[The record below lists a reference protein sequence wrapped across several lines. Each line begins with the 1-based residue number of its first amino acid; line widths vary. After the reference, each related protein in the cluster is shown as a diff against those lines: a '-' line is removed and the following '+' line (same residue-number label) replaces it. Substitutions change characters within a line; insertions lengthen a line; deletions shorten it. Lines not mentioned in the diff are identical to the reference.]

1 MATGMKFQQYHW
13 NRLEK
18 GSTVVVTLNKAANV
32 RLMNSTNFN
41 AYKSGRRHS
50 YTGGLVKR
58 SPFSITVPSTGSWYL
73 TIDRFGLQQSGTLS
87 MKVHIEPPALP
98 SARPAR
104 PARPATLSSI
114 RHESPAN
121 LVPDEQGRTW
131 DVFISHASEDK
142 SDVAIPLMQA
152 LETLGLTVWL
162 DQSEI
167 RIGDSLR
174 RKIDYGLAQSSFGVV
189 VFSKPFF
196 EKGWTQYELD
206 AIVGQSVEGTQRLLP
221 IWHNIS
227 KDEVQRQSP
236 SLADKLARST
246 GTHTIGEI
254 AAEIA
259 EVVGETKGMRE
270 E

>member
-1 MATGMKFQQYHW
+1 M
-13 NRLEK
+13 
-18 GSTVVVTLNKAANV
+18 VVTLNKAANV

-58 SPFSITVPSTGSWYL
+58 SPFGIVVPSTGPWYL
-73 TIDRFGLQQSGTLS
+73 TIDRFGLQQSGTLNI
-87 MKVHIEPPALP
+87 KIHIEPPALP
-98 SARPAR
+98 PAR

-114 RHESPAN
+114 RHEPTAN

-142 SDVAIPLMQA
+142 SDVAVPLKDA
-152 LETLGLTVWL
+152 LEALGLTVWL

-174 RKIDYGLAQSSFGVV
+174 RKIDYGLAHSSFGVV

-246 GTHTIGEI
+246 GTHAISEI

-259 EVVGETKGMRE
+259 EVIGETKGSQDD
-270 E
+270 